1 MLLIFLMKIKMKTYL
16 LACYI
21 VGHFFMMH
29 LKAERLIRQPIVFL
43 HLAMTVMIILPD
55 FGKVVI

>member
-1 MLLIFLMKIKMKTYL
+1 MKIKMKTYL

-21 VGHFFMMH
+21 AGHFFMMH
-29 LKAERLIRQPIVFL
+29 LKAERLTRQPIVFL

-55 FGKVVI
+55 FEKVVT